1 MAIYYINGTTLS
13 NSTSVFTDA
22 ALTTCAPDGFY
33 ADGSGISRNQIGC
46 VLGPIQNCPECLQE
60 CDTGLIG
67 NTTGQGTFLLDVDLG
82 DTVSNVGA
90 VIIKFVPASVPDGIR
105 ATYNG
110 VVYNTLSSDVDGLHA
125 SSISG
130 GYTYV
135 GDGTNT
141 TCVPVAGT
149 TYSNLPIYKYD
160 GISFVDTGVAQDITP
175 QAGEL
180 SFSTAV
186 PGNLYM
192 VIPKTAATPKTLN
205 IEMAGVCTGTV
216 FDVEVFCPVLLTGY
230 LSSSTA
236 LPNSV
241 DACAATVGSTYYNA
255 PVAGT
260 PGVPEVF
267 DFVFYD
273 AYGVSALV
281 NGFYQIT
288 GSKWIE
294 VANGIVI
301 TKGNC

>member
-13 NSTSVFTDA
+13 NSTAVFTDA

-82 DTVSNVGA
+82 DTVSDVGA

-110 VVYNTLSSDVDGLHA
+110 VIYNTLSSDVDGLHA
-125 SSISG
+125 SSVSG
-130 GYTYV
+130 GYVYV
-135 GDGTNT
+135 GDGTNP

-160 GISFVDTGVAQDITP
+160 GISFVDTGVTQDITP
-175 QAGEL
+175 QSGEL
-180 SFSTAV
+180 SFSTVV

-192 VIPKTAATPKTLN
+192 VIPKTAATPKKIN

-216 FDVEVFCPVLLTGY
+216 FGVEVFCPTLLTGY
-230 LSSSTA
+230 LSSSTGS
-236 LPNSV
+236 PDSV
-241 DACAATVGSTYYNA
+241 AACAATVDSTYYNA

-267 DFVFYD
+267 DFVFSD
-273 AYGVSALV
+273 AYGISVLV

-288 GSKWIE
+288 GSEWIE
-294 VANGIVI
+294 VENGIVI

>member
-13 NSTSVFTDA
+13 NSTAVFTDA

-33 ADGSGISRNQIGC
+33 ADGSGISRNQVSC
-46 VLGPIQNCPECLQE
+46 VLGSIQSCPECLTN
-60 CDTGLIG
+60 CNTGPLAA
-67 NTTGQGTFLLDVDLG
+67 TTDQGTFLLDVDLG
-82 DTVSNVGA
+82 DTAFDVGA

-105 ATYNG
+105 ATYDG

-135 GDGTNT
+135 GDGTNP

-149 TYSNLPIYKYD
+149 TYSDLPIYRYN
-160 GISFVDTGVAQDITP
+160 GASFADTGLTQSITP

-180 SFSTAV
+180 SFSTVV

-192 VIPKTAATPKTLN
+192 VIPKVALTPKTLN

-216 FDVEVFCPVLLTGY
+216 FGVEVSCPTLLTGY
-230 LSSSTA
+230 ASSSTPSPDSA
-236 LPNSV
+236 T
-241 DACAATVGSTYYNA
+241 ACLATVGPTYYNA

-260 PGVPEVF
+260 PGVPEIF

-273 AYGVSALV
+273 AYGQAVLV
-281 NGFYQIT
+281 NGFYKIT

-294 VANGIVI
+294 VTNGIVI
-301 TKGNC
+301 AKGNC